1 VFDLIPA
8 ADMWEAA
15 VKGFKALAAG
25 NAQAKLG
32 TQSPHLP
39 GAMVRIGRFLYSVS
53 LGWIG
58 IVWYT
63 GYANMRTQPG
73 SGPTL
78 VLPGKPIIAPPD
90 RPGRQLPLG
99 MTPGSGG
106 GKGGGNGSGPTTGAL
121 ANLKPLTSNTQAY
134 PGSPGRTDQGVDFGA
149 TGAVRA
155 LGNGKIRSVGLWNG
169 WPGSGGLVYDI
180 PGYPPIYVMEHFAP
194 APGLKAGDR
203 ITKGQVIGTAL
214 GGSTGIETGFANAQG
229 TAPMTPYSG
238 SPDGTPMPGGLAF
251 RKLLGYS

>member
-1 VFDLIPA
+1 
-8 ADMWEAA
+8 MWEAFL
-15 VKGFKALAAG
+15 KGFKAVAAG

-39 GAMVRIGRFLYSVS
+39 GALVRVGRFCYGVS
-53 LGWIG
+53 LGWLG

-78 VLPGKPIIAPPD
+78 VLPGKPIISPPD
-90 RPGRQLPLG
+90 RPGRQLPPG

-106 GKGGGNGSGPTTGAL
+106 GGSGGGSGPSSPQAAGAL
-121 ANLKPLTSNTQAY
+121 ANLKPLTNARQAY
-134 PGSPGRTDQGVDFGA
+134 PGTPGRTDQGVDFGA

-155 LGNGKIRSVGLWNG
+155 LGDGVIKSVGLWPG
-169 WPGSGGLVYDI
+169 WPGGGGLVYQM
-180 PGYPPIYVMEHFAP
+180 PGRPPVYIMENFTP
-194 APGLKAGDR
+194 AQGLKAGTR
-203 ITKGQVIGTAL
+203 ITKGQVL
-214 GGSTGIETGFANAQG
+214 GVAEGGATGIETGFANADG